1 LTWNPDTVVG
11 PDITFISKERLD
23 RAGDVTGYWQGPPDL
38 AVEVYSP
45 GYRPGKV
52 SKRISRFFNFGTKQ
66 VWIVDMKHS
75 TVTIYRS
82 PSDATTFSGSDY
94 LEAQDLFPG
103 FRLSLNRIFGT

>member
-1 LTWNPDTVVG
+1 M
-11 PDITFISKERLD
+11 
-23 RAGDVTGYWQGPPDL
+23 Q
-38 AVEVYSP
+38 
-45 GYRPGKV
+45 
-52 SKRISRFFNFGTKQ
+52 
-66 VWIVDMKHS
+66 HS